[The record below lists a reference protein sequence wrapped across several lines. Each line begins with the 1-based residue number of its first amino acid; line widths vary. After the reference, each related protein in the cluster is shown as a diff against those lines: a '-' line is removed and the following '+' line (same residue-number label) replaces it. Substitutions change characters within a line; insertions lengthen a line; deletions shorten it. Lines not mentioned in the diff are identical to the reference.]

1 MTDTNGCEPVCADP
15 TAGRRDA
22 SVHGPTC
29 RREACDRGHASV
41 SLGERRGEPGRSA
54 TKRRHINHEAL
65 PTRHPRERGDPATLG
80 NPQRSADTST
90 TKPSPTRHPRERGDP
105 ATLGNP
111 QRSADTSTTK
121 PSPTRHP
128 RERGDPATL
137 GNPQRSADTSATKP
151 LPKPSS
157 PRRRGSRD
165 FSVLRPGPTAT
176 KPPTRPARPRGH
188 VTRGRFENAGQR
200 GVERPCGRTRTLR
213 AQALHEASPARTDRP
228 GARRGANRRPAS
240 LPPATNK
247 KLSPRLGCGR
257 RAGLRQSGVSY

>member
-54 TKRRHINHEAL
+54 RKRRHIDHETFPTVIPANAGSSDFDNPQRNADTSTTKPSHPSSPRTRGSSDFGKSATKRRHINHEAL
-65 PTRHPRERGDPATLG
+65 PHPSSPRTRGSSDVGKPATK
-80 NPQRSADTST
+80 R
-90 TKPSPTRHPRERGDP
+90 RHIGHEAP
-105 ATLGNP
+105 
-111 QRSADTSTTK
+111 
-121 PSPTRHP
+121 
-128 RERGDPATL
+128 
-137 GNPQRSADTSATKP
+137 
-151 LPKPSS
+151 PKPSS

-176 KPPTRPARPRGH
+176 KPPTRPARPRGR

-213 AQALHEASPARTDRP
+213 AQALHEASPARSDRP
-228 GARRGANRRPAS
+228 GARRGASRRPAS
-240 LPPATNK
+240 PTARHK
-247 KLSPRLGCGR
+247 
-257 RAGLRQSGVSY
+257 